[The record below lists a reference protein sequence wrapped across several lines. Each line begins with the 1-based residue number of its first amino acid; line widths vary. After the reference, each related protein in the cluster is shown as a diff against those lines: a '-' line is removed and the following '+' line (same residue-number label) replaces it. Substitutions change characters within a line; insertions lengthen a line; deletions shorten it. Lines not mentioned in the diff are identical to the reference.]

1 MCIKRNR
8 LLAGAD
14 RSLCFIRRLLSSQ
27 GAKGINGGR
36 CLPVCWKV
44 ATWRNHCPPS
54 GQSGSSSHVGWSGSF
69 GVHPLGCPRPWRPVY
84 EQGRHVY
91 RTGVLRMVQPR
102 RGDMFIEPTN
112 QTNASPVRGDMFIER
127 ACCGWSSP
135 VGAACSIAS
144 RFAARTMPPLRSW
157 TIVLRWF
164 YKHAIP
170 TGLDMSFGRWLHE
183 HAAPPG
189 LTPIPQPLLQTC
201 RPYGADADSAT
212 AATNMPPLRG

>member
-1 MCIKRNR
+1 MAVCR
-8 LLAGAD
+8 LSD
-14 RSLCFIRRLLSSQ
+14 
-27 GAKGINGGR
+27 
-36 CLPVCWKV
+36 CWKV
-44 ATWRNHCPPS
+44 ATWRGHCPPS

-91 RTGVLRMVQPR
+91 RTNQSNERQPR
-102 RGDMFIEPTN
+102 
-112 QTNASPVRGDMFIER
+112 RGDMFIER

-189 LTPIPQPLLQTC
+189 LTPIPQP
-201 RPYGADADSAT
+201 P
-212 AATNMPPLRG
+212 ATNMPPLRG